1 MSRAAAS
8 RPGLGRRRLP
18 IHCQPMKPITMNDN
32 QGVYTSQRQVEPALQ
47 RHVLREPVV
56 VLSDLHLNRSDSWKE
71 RLDQLR
77 RLWAGAATVV
87 FNGDTLDW
95 FTAADTGK
103 GEEILAYLRRL
114 CGEDG
119 TRPILLAG
127 NSDNGIAPDRHVF
140 LGGGG
145 VLVTHGDVLFP
156 GISPWRA
163 RSQDL
168 LAIRRRVLREMTA
181 SRRATLEGQL
191 ASASRTM
198 STLRQETLE
207 GIEDLS
213 ELREAPWWREN
224 PAGLVALLRTWW
236 VTPKMA
242 VRFLA
247 EFAPQARAIVIGHTH
262 RSGVWERDGRTV
274 INTGS
279 FARAAK
285 PLTVWV
291 SGDTLTA
298 RTVTKERD
306 GLRPGRAVAS
316 FSVQQSGRCSPAQL
330 GIDAT

>member
-1 MSRAAAS
+1 
-8 RPGLGRRRLP
+8 
-18 IHCQPMKPITMNDN
+18 MKPITMNDN
-32 QGVYTSQRQVEPALQ
+32 QGVYASQGQAEPAVQ
-47 RHVLREPVV
+47 RRVLREPVV

-71 RLDQLR
+71 RLDQFR

-103 GEEILAYLRRL
+103 GEEILDYLRYL
-114 CGEDG
+114 CAEDS

-127 NSDNGIAPDRHVF
+127 NSDDSITMNRHVF
-140 LGGGG
+140 LGGGD
-145 VLVTHGDVLFP
+145 VLVTHGDAIFP

-163 RSQDL
+163 RSKDL

-191 ASASRTM
+191 ISASRTM
-198 STLRQETLE
+198 STLRDQTMGDIENPADMRET
-207 GIEDLS
+207 
-213 ELREAPWWREN
+213 PWWREN

-262 RSGVWERDGRTV
+262 RSGVWERDGRIV

-291 SGDTLTA
+291 AGDTLTA
-298 RTVTKERD
+298 RTVIKERS
-306 GLRPGRAVAS
+306 GLRPGKALAS
-316 FSVQQSGRCSPAQL
+316 FTVTDADWGAPVQVHVE
-330 GIDAT
+330 AT